1 SAASPRHRGRRRKR
15 SPRRPPHHLPPH
27 RPDCTRRR
35 HQHPARLASMPL
47 TPRRAWPV
55 AVVTDAVAILVFAAI
70 GRANHGEST
79 SVHGIWHT
87 AWPFLLGAALGLA
100 ATAYARVSPVTVR
113 AGVRVWVWTLV
124 IGMVVRAAT
133 GAGTALAF
141 VIVAAIVLGVFLVG
155 WRVALTWR
163 SWRSRW
169 RRIAR

>member
-1 SAASPRHRGRRRKR
+1 
-15 SPRRPPHHLPPH
+15 
-27 RPDCTRRR
+27 
-35 HQHPARLASMPL
+35 MPL
-47 TPRRAWPV
+47 SRRSDWPI
-55 AVVTDAVAILVFAAI
+55 AVVGDAVAILVFAAI

-79 SVHGIWHT
+79 SAHGIWHT
-87 AWPFLLGAALGLA
+87 AWPFLLGAALGLG
-100 ATAYARVSPVTVR
+100 ATAYARISPTSVR

-141 VIVAAIVLGVFLVG
+141 VIVAVIVLGVFLVG
-155 WRVALTWR
+155 WRLALSWR